1 MPPNAAKTGGRKMKN
16 FMDHDFLLDTE
27 LAQLLYH
34 NYAAVMPII
43 DYHCHMSPKDIA
55 EDKKFEN
62 ITQVWL
68 AADHYKWRAMRSCG
82 VSERLITGDAD
93 DFAKFEAFVG
103 CMPSL
108 IGHPVYHWSHLELK
122 RYFGYEGVIC
132 PENCEEIWEV
142 TKKALEGGLSTRK
155 IIENS
160 NVKLLCTTDDPADSL
175 EYHIAL
181 RDDANFKTVVLP
193 AFRPDKS
200 LNIDAKGFVEYIE
213 LLSSVSGKKISSF
226 DDLCDALAGRI
237 EYFAL
242 LGCRTSDHS
251 FDNEVIFDGTLSA
264 TDAKKAASKAFKS
277 ALAGDKLTAEDVS
290 AYKNALI
297 RFLGKEY
304 VKHGFIMQIH
314 FGAMRN
320 TNSVMFQKLGPDRGY
335 DTISGKSSTMA
346 LAAMLDTLNS
356 DGALPRTVLYS
367 LNPGDNEQIA
377 DLAGCFQYASEE
389 SEGLMGLPNVVQGA
403 AWWFNDHLSGM
414 KDHFQAYANAAAF
427 GKFLGMLTDSRSA
440 LSYTRHEYFRRALC
454 SFVAGFVERGE
465 YPLDIEALAQ
475 MICDI
480 CYNNTKDFFGFKLV

>member
-1 MPPNAAKTGGRKMKN
+1 MKN

-181 RDDANFKTVVLP
+181 RDDASFKTVVLP

-200 LNIDAKGFVEYIE
+200 LNIDAKGFAEYIE
-213 LLSSVSGKKISSF
+213 LLSSVSGKKIASF

-242 LGCRTSDHS
+242 LGCKTSDHS

-264 TDAKKAASKAFKS
+264 ADAKKAASKAFES
-277 ALAGDKLTAEDVS
+277 VLAGDKLTAEDVS

-304 VKHGFIMQIH
+304 VKHGFVMQIH

-403 AWWFNDHLSGM
+403 AWWFNDHLEGM
-414 KDHFQAYANAAAF
+414 RDQLKTFAATGVLANF
-427 GKFLGMLTDSRSA
+427 VGMLTDSRSF
-440 LSYTRHEYFRRALC
+440 LSYPRHEYFRRILC
-454 SFVAGFVERGE
+454 DYVGKLVDGGE
-465 YPLDIEALAQ
+465 YPYDIDALEA
-475 MICDI
+475 IIKGVSFD
-480 CYNNTKDFFGFKLV
+480 NVNKFFNFNV

>member
-1 MPPNAAKTGGRKMKN
+1 MKK
-16 FMDHDFLLDTE
+16 FMDKDFLLDTE
-27 LAQLLYH
+27 LAKLLYH
-34 NYAAVMPII
+34 NYASAMPII

-93 DFAKFEAFVG
+93 DYAKFEAFVD
-103 CMPSL
+103 CMPSM

-132 PENCEEIWEV
+132 PENCEEIWNV
-142 TKKALEGGLSTRK
+142 TKKALSEGLSTRK

-160 NVKLLCTTDDPADSL
+160 NVKLLCTTDDPADTL

-181 RDDANFKTVVLP
+181 REDKSFSTVVLP

-200 LNIDAKGFVEYIE
+200 LNVEAKGFADYMA
-213 LLSSVSGKKISSF
+213 LLGDAVGIKIDSF
-226 DDLCDALAGRI
+226 EKLCDVLERRV

-264 TDAKKAASKAFKS
+264 EEAKKIADKTLKRALKGEEISTEDAA
-277 ALAGDKLTAEDVS
+277 
-290 AYKNALI
+290 AYKNALM

-304 VKHGFIMQIH
+304 VKHGFVMQIH

-320 TNSVMFQKLGPDRGY
+320 TNSVMFQKLGPDHGY

-346 LAAMLDTLNS
+346 LCAMLNTLNS

-367 LNPGDNEQIA
+367 LNPADNEQIA

-414 KDHFQAYANAAAF
+414 KDHFQSYANAAAF

-454 SFVAGFVERGE
+454 SFIAGFVERGE
-465 YPLDIEALAQ
+465 YPLEIEALAQ
-475 MICDI
+475 MVCDI

>member
-1 MPPNAAKTGGRKMKN
+1 
-16 FMDHDFLLDTE
+16 MDHDFLLDSE
-27 LAQLLYH
+27 LARVLYH
-34 NYAAVMPII
+34 NYASAMPII
-43 DYHCHMSPKDIA
+43 DYHCHMSPEDIA
-55 EDKKFEN
+55 RDKKFEN

-93 DFAKFEAFVG
+93 DYEKFEAFVE
-103 CMPSL
+103 CMPCL
-108 IGHPVYHWSHLELK
+108 IGNPIYHWSHLELK

-132 PENCEEIWEV
+132 PDNCEEIWNV
-142 TKKALEGGLSTRK
+142 TKKVLSEGLSTRK
-155 IIENS
+155 IIERS

-181 RDDANFKTVVLP
+181 REDKSFSPVVLP

-200 LNIDAKGFVEYIE
+200 LNIDAAGFADYIQHLGE
-213 LLSSVSGKKISSF
+213 VAGVKIDTF
-226 DDLCDALAGRI
+226 EKLCEVLASRI
-237 EYFAL
+237 EYFAC

-251 FDNEVIFDGTLSA
+251 FDNEVVFDGTLFEEQV
-264 TDAKKAASKAFKS
+264 KKVAGAAFKRAIS
-277 ALAGDKLTAEDVS
+277 GNEVPADAVS

-304 VKHGFIMQIH
+304 VKHGFVMQIH

-320 TNSVMFQKLGPDRGY
+320 TNSVMFKKLGPDRGY
-335 DTISGKSSTMA
+335 DTISGKNSTAA
-346 LAAMLDTLNS
+346 LGAMLDALNS
-356 DGALPRTVLYS
+356 DSALPRTVLYS
-367 LNPGDNEQIA
+367 LNPADNEQIA

-414 KDHFQAYANAAAF
+414 KDHFRSYANSAAF

-454 SFVAGFVERGE
+454 SFIAGFVERGE

-475 MICDI
+475 MVCDI
-480 CYNNTKDFFGFKLV
+480 CYNNTKDFFGFKLI